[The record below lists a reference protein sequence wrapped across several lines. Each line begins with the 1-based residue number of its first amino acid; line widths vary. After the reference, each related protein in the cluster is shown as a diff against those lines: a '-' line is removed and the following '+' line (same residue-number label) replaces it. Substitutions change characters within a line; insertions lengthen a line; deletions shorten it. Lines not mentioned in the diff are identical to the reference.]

1 MKNFIRPGVL
11 MLLAVLAVSCREDPA
26 MVEKR
31 EKQKAEIA
39 RLKGDLLLVEERL
52 KNLPPDV
59 SSDLADAKQ
68 LASKQNNEIASL
80 ESEVSTLESRKRAL
94 QGEFDSYKVKYQA
107 K

>member
-1 MKNFIRPGVL
+1 

-26 MVEKR
+26 QVEKR

-68 LASKQNNEIASL
+68 VASKQNSEIATL
-80 ESEVSTLESRKRAL
+80 ESEVSSLEARKRAL
-94 QGEFDSYKVKYQA
+94 QGEFDSYKVKYQV